1 MLKVS
6 SRTHGDVYLRPSPLV
21 SISNTLLKNKVGTL
35 GSTYNI
41 TLNGNIVVPYGIRQA
56 NRLTYI
62 IDQQRYIRE
71 VFGEDGQKIEL
82 GVPSGVGYG
91 TSIRMF
97 PNITSINFPE
107 GQYIDI
113 CPYSI
118 SLETPFLFDANNNV
132 LPEGMI
138 GNFSPKQYST
148 QREAFTKNYNIDTV
162 NNLISEWG
170 GLVDDFSDSW
180 SIESDDS
187 YADTK
192 ENYSQW
198 NPSTVNPLYD
208 TDSDILVP
216 RSYRLTRNMSA
227 TGKTFYASGVGGL
240 VRYEGIDQAFKF
252 IQKTLLCENNLN
264 DPSTNQYHSTN
275 GNQKYLLYPG
285 FRKDATIPHT
295 NNVFSSGFLN
305 LPNYYKGFNHLRTVN
320 YDRTAGSCSVT
331 DSWILSSGTNALENY
346 VISIDNSNDNIRKT
360 VKINGN
366 IKGLS
371 DIPASG
377 YQEYNYN
384 NANTP
389 YKGALNKYH
398 QITNSGKFGLTS
410 AIFKRAKYM
419 ASGVNLNSQPLS
431 LSLATN
437 ELTGEI
443 TYSADFD
450 DRPLNYFSGVLAEN
464 ITINDTYPGD
474 IFALIPVIGRSAGP
488 VIQYIRSRTEYKRD
502 VNIEVLLDYTDMA
515 MPSGYGSDSFN
526 INADRTKLLLTKP
539 SLNNPF
545 RENLRQ
551 LVIAL
556 SPSGDPNVNQFF
568 LNPPQET
575 WSPKEG
581 RYTLSLQ
588 WNYEKNL

>member
-1 MLKVS
+1 MLKVT

-35 GSTYNI
+35 GSTYSI
-41 TLNGNIVVPYGIRQA
+41 TLNGNIIVPYGVRQA
-56 NRLTYI
+56 FRLSYI

-71 VFGEDGQKIEL
+71 VFGEDGQKIEI

-97 PNITSINFPE
+97 PNVTSINFQE

-118 SLETPFLFDANNNV
+118 SLEAPLLFDANNRV

-138 GNFSPKQYST
+138 GNFSPKQYSI
-148 QREAFTKNYNIDTV
+148 QREAFTKNYNTDTID
-162 NNLISEWG
+162 NLISEWG
-170 GLVDDFSDSW
+170 GLVDEFSDSW

-187 YADTK
+187 YANTREQDYTSW
-192 ENYSQW
+192 Y
-198 NPSTVNPLYD
+198 PSTTHPIYD
-208 TDSDILVP
+208 TESDIVVP

-227 TGKTFYASGVGGL
+227 TGKTFYASGVGGR

-252 IQKTLLCENNLN
+252 IQKTLLCENNPN
-264 DPSTNQYHSTN
+264 DTN
-275 GNQKYLLYPG
+275 GYHPTAGHEKYLLYPG
-285 FRKDATIPHT
+285 FRKNANIADG
-295 NNVFSSGFLN
+295 NNVFSSGVLN

-331 DSWILSSGTNALENY
+331 DSWILSSGASALENY

-377 YQEYNYN
+377 YQEVNYN

-389 YKGALNKYH
+389 YKGALTKYH

-410 AIFKRAKYM
+410 AIYKRAKYM

-464 ITINDTYPGD
+464 ISINDTYPGD

-502 VNIEVLLDYTDMA
+502 VNIEVLLDYTDIA
-515 MPSGYGSDSFN
+515 TPSGWPSDSYN

-539 SLNNPF
+539 SLNTPF
-545 RENLRQ
+545 REDLRQ
-551 LVIAL
+551 LVIEL
-556 SPSGDPNVNQFF
+556 SPSGDPNVTQFF